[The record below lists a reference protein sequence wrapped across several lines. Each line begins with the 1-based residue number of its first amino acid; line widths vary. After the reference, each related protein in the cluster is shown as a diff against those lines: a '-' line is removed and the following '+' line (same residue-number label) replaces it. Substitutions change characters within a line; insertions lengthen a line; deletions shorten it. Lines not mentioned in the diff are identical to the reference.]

1 MGRLRPAGIRDA
13 ILFLGGFGGFVHE
26 LLAHGPERPYI
37 LLVCVS
43 MMGLPAFLRYDERGS
58 K

>member
-1 MGRLRPAGIRDA
+1 MRPARVRDTV
-13 ILFLGGFGGFVHE
+13 LFIAGLGGFVHE

-43 MMGLPAFLRYDERGS
+43 MMGLPAFLRFDERGA